1 MRTSKTLYTYEK
13 YKETLGKA
21 SNELFAQFFIRIYK
35 EIPHCKLASFSTLK
49 YLNSS
54 NFVKFRETFKAKFLA
69 GFLCP
74 ADTFDNVK
82 GQFPIGFLV
91 WDLGEIDK
99 E

>member
-1 MRTSKTLYTYEK
+1 MGNATYKK
-13 YKETLGKA
+13 YQETLGKA

-35 EIPHCKLASFSTLK
+35 EIPHCKLAAFSKLK
-49 YLNSS
+49 YLNAS